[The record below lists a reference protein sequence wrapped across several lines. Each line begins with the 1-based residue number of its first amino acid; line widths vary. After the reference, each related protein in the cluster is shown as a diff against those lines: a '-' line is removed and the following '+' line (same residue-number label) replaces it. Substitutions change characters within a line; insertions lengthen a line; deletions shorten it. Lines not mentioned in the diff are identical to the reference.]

1 MSDFNRKVVKIGTI
15 TVSCAIVANFLPVL
29 YFWIVYGEIP
39 TLTQL
44 TSIFSMIFAASAV
57 SWIVQPLSYYGGLGM
72 VGTYIAWISGSA
84 ADICLPAINMAQR
97 VTNTEANTPEGDAIG
112 AMALS
117 ASVFTTVSIISLFS
131 IVGSQIIP
139 MLPEPITASF
149 TYMQAALFAAVFVN
163 MAIKNL
169 KPGMVTL
176 LFGMVCCFGMTKMG
190 LGSAWQTLTI
200 VIAGMIISIQFGRK
214 KVAQTSGKQD
224 AR

>member
-84 ADICLPAINMAQR
+84 ADIRLPAINMAQR

-117 ASVFTTVSIISLFS
+117 ASVFTTVLLVCSPLSAVRSFQCSLSLSLHHLPICRRHFS
-131 IVGSQIIP
+131 PQYS
-139 MLPEPITASF
+139 
-149 TYMQAALFAAVFVN
+149 
-163 MAIKNL
+163 
-169 KPGMVTL
+169 
-176 LFGMVCCFGMTKMG
+176 
-190 LGSAWQTLTI
+190 
-200 VIAGMIISIQFGRK
+200 
-214 KVAQTSGKQD
+214 
-224 AR
+224 

>member
-1 MSDFNRKVVKIGTI
+1 
-15 TVSCAIVANFLPVL
+15 
-29 YFWIVYGEIP
+29 
-39 TLTQL
+39 
-44 TSIFSMIFAASAV
+44 
-57 SWIVQPLSYYGGLGM
+57 
-72 VGTYIAWISGSA
+72 
-84 ADICLPAINMAQR
+84 
-97 VTNTEANTPEGDAIG
+97 
-112 AMALS
+112 MALS